1 MLEKKNKI
9 SKKIGIMLLALTL
22 VLGNVAVVGAKTIK
36 DKFNNITYTFQGTY
50 SKNIVDGYT
59 DANINLNRDSNYTLI
74 AVQYNYQ
81 NIKQLKKCKRK
92 VAIKDLHVGKKNG
105 LRIQHGFSSN
115 GTSSFAYTVY

>member
-9 SKKIGIMLLALTL
+9 SKKLGIMLLALTL

-74 AVQYNYQ
+74 AVQHNYQ
-81 NIKQLKKCKRK
+81 NLKRKKECKRK
-92 VAIKDLHVGKKNG
+92 VTIKNWYAGKRDG